1 MGMELDFS
9 PLLVALEERL
19 VDSSSKSFGDLVYAT
34 AATKNREIFV
44 GDIEYGTGSDVDALI
59 RHWNHID
66 KDVPVE
72 ERQPIKLFI
81 NSYGGNLMEAFTMAD
96 SIKMSK
102 TPVWTIC
109 CGCAYSGGFLTYI
122 MGHKRFAYP
131 TASFLFHEGSTA
143 MNGIDAGKFR
153 NYADFYDVQ
162 LSQLKQHVINNTG
175 ITDKEYEKHKKDD
188 WWMTA
193 DDGVKY
199 GCVDEITKELM

>member
-1 MGMELDFS
+1 MEFDFT

-19 VDSSSKSFGDLVYAT
+19 VDSASKSFSDLVCAT
-34 AATKNREIFV
+34 AATKNRELFV
-44 GDIEYGTGSDVDALI
+44 GDIDYGTGSDIDALI
-59 RHWNHID
+59 RHWNHADEGI
-66 KDVPVE
+66 PVE

-96 SIKMSK
+96 AIKMSK

-109 CGCAYSGGFLTYI
+109 CGCAYSGGFLTFI

-153 NYADFYDVQ
+153 NYADFNDVQ
-162 LSQLKQHVINNTG
+162 LSQLKKQASVNYAKW
-175 ITDKEYEKHKKDD
+175 KE
-188 WWMTA
+188 
-193 DDGVKY
+193 
-199 GCVDEITKELM
+199 EILSL